1 MRASMSVKG
10 KSSVFLAL
18 TFALSWAAAI
28 GGWALGA
35 ADGRLSTFVALG
47 VMMCGPAIAATLC
60 ALAFEQ
66 GHRAQ
71 SLGLR
76 FRPNR
81 WWPLAYL
88 AALGLGALSV
98 AATLLLSDRTLADV
112 GTNVLAAAERAG
124 ADVSAL
130 RGRPYF
136 SALIFAQSLVIGAG
150 FNSVALTFTEELG
163 WRGYLHGLWRPAGFW
178 RASLGTGLVW
188 GLWHAPAIG
197 LFGHNYPDH
206 RVLGVGLFVLFCTLL
221 SPLMTLVRERG
232 RSVFAAGI
240 LHGTINAIAGLTV
253 MTLSSPDFPW
263 NGLVGIGGYIALAA
277 AVGVVIWLQPR
288 SKPGRSVDELD
299 LGALRGRA
307 GN

>member
-1 MRASMSVKG
+1 MRS
-10 KSSVFLAL
+10 KSIVFLAL
-18 TFALSWAAAI
+18 TFALSWGVAI

-35 ADGRLSTFVALG
+35 ADGQITTLVVLVG
-47 VMMCGPAIAATLC
+47 MMCGPAVAATLC
-60 ALAFEQ
+60 AFAFEE
-66 GHRAQ
+66 GNRAGA
-71 SLGLR
+71 LGLR

-88 AALGLGALSV
+88 TALALGALSV
-98 AATLLLSDRTLADV
+98 AATLVLSDRTLADV
-112 GTNVLAAAERAG
+112 GGNALAAAERAG

-136 SALIFAQSLVIGAG
+136 SALIFAQSLVIGAA

-188 GLWHAPAIG
+188 GVWHAPAIG

-206 RVLGVGLFVLFCTLL
+206 RALGVGLFVLFCTLL

-240 LHGTINAIAGLTV
+240 LHGTINAIGGLTV

-277 AVGVVIWLQPR
+277 GVGVVAWLQPR
-288 SKPGRSVDELD
+288 AEPGRAVEDLD
-299 LGALRGRA
+299 GLRRIGE
-307 GN
+307 